1 MKSTSSEG
9 KSRSAD
15 LAVEIRGLCGVQG
28 SDCFVAYI
36 LGVPS
41 RDSSGSPAQFERPSS
56 TNAPKTTKRTQ
67 SRRTRM
73 KSTSSEGKSCSADL
87 AVEIRGLC
95 GVQGSDSLGAHI
107 LGVPRR
113 DSSRRPAQFE
123 RPSSTNAPKTTKRT
137 QSRRTRMKSTSSEG
151 KSRSADLAVEIR
163 GLCGVQG
170 SDSLGAHI
178 LGVPRRDSSRR
189 PAQFERPSSTNAPK
203 TTKRTQSRRTRMKS
217 TSSKGKSRSK
227 SRSADLAVE
236 IRGLCGPAQTD
247 NAGPL
252 VAHDQLPD
260 TAGLGFTR
268 VFANRTEPHRPTSR
282 GRRPEAQAPEMQPA
296 GQDRYDWRTKEEKRS
311 GTSNDP
317 PVKEATWPIR
327 RW

>member
-9 KSRSAD
+9 KSCSAD
-15 LAVEIRGLCGVQG
+15 LAVEIRGLCGVQASG
-28 SDCFVAYI
+28 SMGAHI
-36 LGVPS
+36 IGVPR
-41 RDSSGSPAQFERPSS
+41 RDSSRRPAQFDRPSS

-95 GVQGSDSLGAHI
+95 A
-107 LGVPRR
+107 
-113 DSSRRPAQFE
+113 
-123 RPSSTNAPKTTKRT
+123 PS
-137 QSRRTRMKSTSSEG
+137 
-151 KSRSADLAVEIR
+151 
-163 GLCGVQG
+163 
-170 SDSLGAHI
+170 
-178 LGVPRRDSSRR
+178 
-189 PAQFERPSSTNAPK
+189 
-203 TTKRTQSRRTRMKS
+203 
-217 TSSKGKSRSK
+217 
-227 SRSADLAVE
+227 
-236 IRGLCGPAQTD
+236 QTD

-296 GQDRYDWRTKEEKRS
+296 GQDRYDWRTEGGEKKR
-311 GTSNDP
+311 DQ
-317 PVKEATWPIR
+317 
-327 RW
+327 